1 MKKIFSVLA
10 LLLLTCSAVHAQYM
24 LKVKYTDG
32 HHDLYQVD
40 CTDDI
45 EFEEYTYGGVSR
57 VYATVHGRL
66 AGQNNTWGYG
76 YPFGMEV
83 SDYVIEEMSI
93 VGS

>member
-40 CTDDI
+40 CTDVWLDRTTPGAMAI
-45 EFEEYTYGGVSR
+45 LSVW
-57 VYATVHGRL
+57 RL
-66 AGQNNTWGYG
+66 VN
-76 YPFGMEV
+76 M
-83 SDYVIEEMSI
+83 
-93 VGS
+93 